1 MMSVLTSRADIAYKF
16 ALRELEAD
24 FRAWL
29 ASHAEAVDQD
39 GNQVICVFAPDEP
52 AERMFGEV
60 LAYPHPV
67 ILASEFDG
75 HLIAGQISPGGETA
89 GRDVVHIDTQ
99 TVEDIMRTLHEDAG
113 RGGVVLEYSL
123 VGSQALVLSQ

>member
-1 MMSVLTSRADIAYKF
+1 MF
-16 ALRELEAD
+16 A
-24 FRAWL
+24 
-29 ASHAEAVDQD
+29 
-39 GNQVICVFAPDEP
+39 
-52 AERMFGEV
+52 EV

-75 HLIAGQISPGGETA
+75 HLIAGQISPGEEASG
-89 GRDVVHIDTQ
+89 DVVVHIDTQ
-99 TVEDIMRTLHEDAG
+99 TVEDIMRVLHEADG

>member
-16 ALRELEAD
+16 TLRELEAD
-24 FRAWL
+24 FRVWL
-29 ASHAEAVDQD
+29 ANHSEAVDQD

-60 LAYPHPV
+60 LAYAHPV
-67 ILASEFDG
+67 ILASEIDE
-75 HLIAGQISPGGETA
+75 HLIAGQISPDGETV
-89 GRDVVHIDTQ
+89 GREVVHIDTQ
-99 TVEDIMRTLHEDAG
+99 TVADVMRILRDDAG

-123 VGSQALVLSQ
+123 VGTQALVLSQ